1 MTDTD
6 MWSVVYGHNGIH
18 LTEDTLS
25 TWNNVD
31 INRVST
37 VILTHPQGQMVCH
50 IPAGMKPFFFRRRTV
65 TVQQSEDA
73 DQVVTSVSVLGWH
86 DESGTGCYTW
96 IYPDGSVAITHTDQ

>member
-1 MTDTD
+1 MTDAD
-6 MWSVVYGHNGIH
+6 MWSIIYTDGQHC
-18 LTEDTLS
+18 TEDDLS

-31 INRVST
+31 IECVST
-37 VILTHPQGQMVCH
+37 VILTHAYGQVVCH

-73 DQVVTSVSVLGWH
+73 DQVVTSVSVLGWR
-86 DESGTGCYTW
+86 DTDNTGCYTW